1 MSNYLFGRKHER
13 LENPDLL
20 VSASAILESQRLPAQ
35 AAELL
40 NVLLELVKIRIT
52 FFVGM
57 SAAFGYL
64 LAGGDITA
72 RMAISV
78 LGIFLLSCASA
89 AMNHYQERDTDSIM
103 HRTNKRPLPVGIVT
117 LQSVLLIIVSFALA
131 GSILIALAAN
141 ITALALSWL
150 AFLSY
155 NAIYTPLKK
164 ITPFAVIP
172 GSLVGSFPVM
182 AGWAAAGGDVFD
194 PRLIAVTAF
203 FFIWQIP
210 HFWLLMDMYSA
221 DYERANFPTLRMYFS
236 DKVLA
241 VLTYLWM
248 AILALTSV
256 FFVTTGIV
264 DSLVPQIAIAALGIW
279 LILGTYSI
287 IPGGGEKRTVKSAF
301 MKINIYVLAVTLVV
315 MVDLLLKKI

>member
-1 MSNYLFGRKHER
+1 MVI
-13 LENPDLL
+13 P
-20 VSASAILESQRLPAQ
+20 ESDRHSAQ

-40 NVLLELVKIRIT
+40 NGLLELIKIRIT

-64 LAGGDITA
+64 LAGGDITF
-72 RMAISV
+72 RMAVSL
-78 LGIFLLSCASA
+78 LGIFSLSCASA
-89 AMNHYQERDTDSIM
+89 AMNHYQERETDSMM
-103 HRTNKRPLPVGIVT
+103 HRTNRRPLPAGLVT
-117 LQSVLLIIVSFALA
+117 PRFVLSMIVSFGLVGSVLVVVSANMVAL
-131 GSILIALAAN
+131 I
-141 ITALALSWL
+141 LSWL

-182 AGWAAAGGDVFD
+182 AGWAAAGGDVLD

-221 DYERANFPTLRMYFS
+221 DYERANFPTLRMYFN
-236 DKVLA
+236 DKVFA

-256 FFVTTGIV
+256 FFVTTGMV
-264 DSLVPQIAIAALGIW
+264 DSLLPQIAIAALGIW
-279 LILGTYSI
+279 LILGTYSVI
-287 IPGGGEKRTVKSAF
+287 TGSGDKRTVKSAF

-315 MVDLLLKKI
+315 MVDLLLKRI